1 MKTFIIT
8 ILALSFVG
16 CAEPVPTGHVGMVRT
31 RDGLTGEILGP
42 GRHSCWGFDKMQ
54 YLEVTDKTY
63 SQKMNVLCTDE
74 LNFGFTVKVLASVD
88 KSKSKLIREAFE
100 NVTPTNHGDESF
112 VITAKQL
119 YDMYVSP
126 VVDQESRK
134 AVGKYAT
141 SELVKNRLAV
151 ITETQEAIRKAL
163 TNNIIKVKR
172 ISVTNLDFPDVITKA
187 QEAKATRRVE
197 IQTERAQQEKRIVVA
212 KNKIK
217 IAHLD
222 YKRRLIEAAMIA
234 DANKIIGTSLSQEY
248 LAWWQLKVFSKA
260 ALGNNNWGFIP
271 YTDHT
276 NGQKFSVKRLAI
288 DAALRRRIEDAQKAG
303 VTSKKSKKKSK

>member
-1 MKTFIIT
+1 MKKLIIVVAF
-8 ILALSFVG
+8 LMVG

-31 RDGLTGEILGP
+31 RDGLTGKILAP

-54 YLEVTDKTY
+54 YLEVTDRTY

-88 KSKSKLIREAFE
+88 KTKTKLIQQAFE
-100 NVTPTNHGDESF
+100 NVTPVNNESGQR

-151 ITETQEAIRKAL
+151 ITETQAAIRKAL
-163 TNNIIKVKR
+163 TDNIIKVKR

-197 IQTERAQQEKRIVVA
+197 IQTEKAEQEKRIVKA
-212 KNKIK
+212 RNKIK

-234 DANKIIGTSLSQEY
+234 DANKIIGSSLSQEY

-276 NGQKFSVKRLAI
+276 NGQKFSVKKLVI
-288 DAALRRRIEDAQKAG
+288 DAQLRKRIEDAQKAEA
-303 VTSKKSKKKSK
+303 KKNAKK